1 MPAFG
6 QMGRMIRAMTKK
18 ELSQL
23 YYLNNEIKQQKRKL
37 AELENAATKTNQPL
51 TGLPSAGN
59 TSDKVGA
66 YAAEIADLRALI
78 AINIQKCL
86 LEKKRLER
94 YIQGIDDS
102 LTRQIFRHRFIDGMR
117 WEEVA
122 DALQGVSSE
131 SVKKQCY
138 RYIKS
143 HS

>member
-1 MPAFG
+1 
-6 QMGRMIRAMTKK
+6 MTKK

-51 TGLPSAGN
+51 TGMPSAGN
-59 TSDKVGA
+59 TNDKVGA

-86 LEKKRLER
+86 LEQKRLER

-102 LTRQIFRHRFIDGMR
+102 LTRQIFSLRYISCMS
-117 WEEVA
+117 WNQVA
-122 DALQGVSSE
+122 NCVGGGNTE
-131 SVKKQCY
+131 GSVKMIHG
-138 RYIKS
+138 RYLSS
-143 HS
+143 H